1 MNKTEKDKLK
11 CFFNCIIEREFE
23 KSIENQDSDLI
34 DDCVD
39 FIIQIDGMSDNVKLS
54 KSDIEN
60 AKNKIYSRMK
70 TKPENSRKN
79 PIKLR
84 RTLIFACIILISLLA
99 ISGVTIAFDIDWQE
113 PLIKFFD
120 TIKVDTSMDVNDT
133 EFDKAN
139 DILTLKSIEKFL
151 EYFDNGIL
159 YPTYL
164 PDGVEFEK
172 AIQFSDE
179 TISVLFNHQ
188 KIDFG
193 YLIYNNT
200 TEGSDKY
207 DVIIGEYQCTVKKSD
222 MNYYVDFFI
231 NDKMYTFF
239 SSNYDELIQIIESL
253 K

>member
-99 ISGVTIAFDIDWQE
+99 ISGVIIAFDIDWQDSF
-113 PLIKFFD
+113 LKFID
-120 TIKVDTSMDVNDT
+120 TMSRDETMNVDKY
-133 EFDKAN
+133 EFDEAN
-139 DILTLKSIEKFL
+139 DILTFKSIDTFL
-151 EYFDNGIL
+151 EYYNNDIL

-172 AIQFSDE
+172 AIQYSDE

-200 TEGSDKY
+200 TEESDKY

-222 MNYYVDFFI
+222 DKYYIDFTTDENGYIFTS
-231 NDKMYTFF
+231 N
-239 SSNYDELIQIIESL
+239 NYDELVQIIKSL